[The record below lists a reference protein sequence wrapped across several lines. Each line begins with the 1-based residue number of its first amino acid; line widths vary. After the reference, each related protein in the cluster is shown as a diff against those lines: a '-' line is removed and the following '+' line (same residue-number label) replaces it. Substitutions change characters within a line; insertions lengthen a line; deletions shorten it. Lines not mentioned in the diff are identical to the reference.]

1 MTSPQTSANVS
12 SSNPDSFVSLSATYG
27 TTRHD
32 TSNPE
37 NAVSYI
43 LSDEFVCVTMG
54 LRARATECYHM
65 SESLAQ
71 MGQETESKAWNEKGL
86 EADRIYNNLTN
97 RWAAAA

>member
-1 MTSPQTSANVS
+1 MTSPQEYVS
-12 SSNPDSFVSLSATYG
+12 QSATLG

-32 TSNPE
+32 TSDPE

-43 LSDEFVCVTMG
+43 LSDEFVVVTMG

-65 SESLAQ
+65 AASLTE
-71 MGQETESKAWNEKGL
+71 MGLTTEAKTWNDKGL
-86 EADRIYNNLTN
+86 EADRIYSNLTN

>member
-1 MTSPQTSANVS
+1 MTSPQEYVS
-12 SSNPDSFVSLSATYG
+12 QSATLG

-43 LSDEFVCVTMG
+43 LSDEFVVVTMG

-71 MGQETESKAWNEKGL
+71 MGQEQESKNWNEKGL